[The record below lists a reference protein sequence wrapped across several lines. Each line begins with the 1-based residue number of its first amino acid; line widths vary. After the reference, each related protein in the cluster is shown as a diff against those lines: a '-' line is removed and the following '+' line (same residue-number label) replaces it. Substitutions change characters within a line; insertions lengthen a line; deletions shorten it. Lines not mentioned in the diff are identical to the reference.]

1 MQGKGQSQ
9 RVKDR
14 ARSTVRAIPRA
25 RVQGQDQGLGHS
37 NSLGSGVRS
46 QRSGP
51 FPQDHSQCHSAGY
64 VQVRIRVTCRS
75 GSGSGDR
82 L

>member
-14 ARSTVRAIPRA
+14 GKVNGQGYSNPGLEYRVRIRGWGTVI
-25 RVQGQDQGLGHS
+25 VWGQ
-37 NSLGSGVRS
+37 GSGVK
-46 QRSGP
+46 G
-51 FPQDHSQCHSAGY
+51 QDHSQCQSAGY

>member
-9 RVKDR
+9 RVKVR
-14 ARSTVRAIPRA
+14 GKVRGKVNGQGYTQGYRVRIRGCVTVIVWA
-25 RVQGQDQGLGHS
+25 Q
-37 NSLGSGVRS
+37 GSGVK
-46 QRSGP
+46 G
-51 FPQDHSQCHSAGY
+51 QDHTQFQSAVY